1 MSAARHEADVAIV
14 GAGPAGL
21 AAAIE
26 GARVGARVV
35 VVDEGYRTGGQ
46 IYRQMPFGFAPKHDA
61 AKHDDHGS
69 HSPGHAKGASLL
81 AEFAGYDIEVLAR
94 ATVWDAAR
102 GRVSLEQAGN
112 AHVVDCRRL
121 VLAPGAYDRC
131 IPFPGWTLPGV
142 ITAGAAQVMV
152 RGFAVEPGLRA
163 LVVGTGPLLLPTV
176 TALLGAKATVVAA
189 CEANGRGAALRA
201 GFGMLRS
208 GARLREAFYYLR
220 ALRRHRVDHR
230 FGWGIVRAEGDGDG
244 VRAAV
249 IARLDREGR
258 VVKGSEQRLEVDVIC
273 VGYGL
278 LPSIELA
285 RVVGCEMQHLPVR
298 GGWVP
303 THDDDMETS
312 VDGVYVAGEI
322 AGIGGADVAAAEGR
336 LAGIAAA
343 RSLGLGD
350 AAECARRARVA
361 ARARSKERA
370 VSDALLGAFDV
381 LPGLYDLADDA
392 TLVCRCED
400 VTLGALR
407 ECARVFGSDMRSLKM
422 GSRAGM
428 GPCQGRI
435 CQTGVHALAQRRLG
449 AAEGVMP
456 CPVVQV
462 PVKPVSI
469 GTIVATDVE

>member
-1 MSAARHEADVAIV
+1 MAGGASAVRHAAQVAVV

-26 GARVGARVV
+26 AARAGARVV

-46 IYRQMPFGFAPKHDA
+46 IYRQMPEGFGGQHDE
-61 AKHDDHGS
+61 HGS
-69 HSPGHAKGASLL
+69 HSPGHAKGAALL
-81 AEFAGYDIEVLAR
+81 AEFAGFGIEVLAR

-102 GRVSLEQAGN
+102 GRVSFEQAGE
-112 AHVVDCRRL
+112 AHVVDCERL
-121 VLAPGAYDRC
+121 VLATGAYDRC
-131 IPFPGWTLPGV
+131 VPFPGWTLPGV

-152 RGFAVEPGLRA
+152 RGFAVEPGVRA

-176 TALLGAKATVVAA
+176 TALLSAKATVVAA
-189 CEANGRGAALRA
+189 CEANGRGAAMRA
-201 GFGMLRS
+201 GLGMLRS

-220 ALRRHRVDHR
+220 ALRKHRVDHR
-230 FGWGIVRAEGDGDG
+230 FGWGIVRAEGDVSG

-249 IARLDREGR
+249 IARLDGEGR
-258 VVKGSEQRLEVDVIC
+258 VVKGTEQRHEVDVVC

-285 RVVGCEMQHLPVR
+285 RVLGCEMHHVPVR
-298 GGWVP
+298 GGWLPV
-303 THDDDMETS
+303 HDASMETS
-312 VDGVYVAGEI
+312 VDGVFVAGEI

-350 AAECARRARVA
+350 GADCERRARA
-361 ARARSKERA
+361 AQRVRAKERA

-381 LPGLYDLADDA
+381 LPGLYDLADDQ
-392 TLVCRCED
+392 TIVCRCED
-400 VTLGALR
+400 VTFSALR
-407 ECARVFGSDMRSLKM
+407 ECARVFGGDMRSLKM

-428 GPCQGRI
+428 GPCQARI

-449 AAEGVMP
+449 GAAGVMP

-469 GTIVATDVE
+469 GTIVATETE